1 MEQTV
6 KLGKRCPFIDF
17 KPCQESEC
25 VMWDDRRCVC
35 LIAKFLKE
43 NRHLSSEIQR
53 LKTVN

>member
-1 MEQTV
+1 MEKTV